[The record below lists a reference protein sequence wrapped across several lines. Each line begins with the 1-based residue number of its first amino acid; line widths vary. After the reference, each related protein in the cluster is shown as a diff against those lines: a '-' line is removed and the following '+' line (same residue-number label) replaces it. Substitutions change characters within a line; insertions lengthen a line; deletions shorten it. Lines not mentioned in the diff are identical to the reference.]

1 MPTTTTTTTKIDW
14 TVGDYAFKS
23 AGPTDSRS
31 PCPALN
37 ALSNHSILPHDGRD
51 LSILQVTRAIKQVY
65 NLSFPLALLL
75 TLGGFLLCG
84 HAFHTKLHLHDLA
97 KHNKVEHDGSLVHDN
112 AGAGNRWAPTS
123 VNRGL
128 LDELITEGIT
138 AAHQNGHDGHE
149 KNATTTP
156 IDSGE
161 GLTLYS
167 FALAR
172 TRRDTTLTKPLS
184 FLHRTFARGESAFTL
199 LTLGDARGVVSP
211 SLLRTWFGEERLPD
225 GWTGNL
231 TGWKVGVSEL
241 NTVAK
246 RVGQIVDHLKQGV

>member
-1 MPTTTTTTTKIDW
+1 MNTTKKDW
-14 TVGDYAFKS
+14 TVGDYTFKP

-37 ALSNHSILPHDGRD
+37 ALANHSILPHDGRNM
-51 LSILQVTRAIKQVY
+51 SILQVTRAIKQVY

-97 KHNKVEHDGSLVHDN
+97 KHNKVEHDASLVHDN
-112 AGAGNRWAPTS
+112 AGTGNRWAPTS

-128 LDELITEGIT
+128 LDELITEGST
-138 AAHQNGHDGHE
+138 AVHQTE
-149 KNATTTP
+149 KNTAIKNTNTP
-156 IDSGE
+156 IDSSE

-184 FLHRTFARGESAFTL
+184 FLHGTFARGESAFTL

-211 SLLRTWFGEERLPD
+211 ALLRTWFGEERLPD
-225 GWTGNL
+225 GWTGNM
-231 TGWKVGVSEL
+231 TGWTVGVSEL

-246 RVGQIVDHLKQGV
+246 RVGQIVDHLKRGV